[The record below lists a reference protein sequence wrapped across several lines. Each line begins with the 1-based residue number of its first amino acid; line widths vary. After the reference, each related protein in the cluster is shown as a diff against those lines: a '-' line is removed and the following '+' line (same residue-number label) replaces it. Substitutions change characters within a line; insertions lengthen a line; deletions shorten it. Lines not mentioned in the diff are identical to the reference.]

1 MILDY
6 AVVLITIACLCIFSQ
21 PCASSQCPIDLN
33 YVLTIPWDSSS
44 CRNNVGN
51 TKSDH
56 GSNCCQTLTSL
67 YGVGTAQHLKK
78 TALFR
83 LPDLQT
89 SLSCLSDF
97 QSRLSYLNLP
107 ENLTSLCFRPQQFVN
122 TSNICADIQTKQ
134 DWLTV
139 LGQSTSL
146 DTACRPDLSDLTAC
160 DACVLAGFRVQ
171 SRLLAVDGN
180 DSHSK
185 GCFYYTILYAAG
197 VVNELGPES
206 AGALSCIFGLPLFFQ
221 TSSGEWALVVGSVA
235 AGCTVVVMTCLLGF
249 WLSWDGEKREQTV
262 SEGFPS
268 LESGFEDDGLLNW
281 RPKTYS
287 LRFKFQDLERA
298 TDKFSEKNLIGKG
311 QFGAVYKGKLPD
323 GTVVA
328 VKKVMDSE
336 FQGDAE
342 FCSEVEIISTL
353 KHRNLV
359 PLRGFCVSDGG
370 NYREGESHKYLVYEY
385 MLNGNLDDH
394 LFPQRKDRYKT
405 GTRPMTWPQRKSII
419 LDVANALAYLHHGV
433 KPPIYHRD
441 IKPTNILLDS
451 YMRARVGDFGLAKQ
465 GNEGES
471 HLTTRIAGTHG
482 YLAPEYALYGQL
494 TEKSDVYSFGI
505 VVLEIMCGRKALDL
519 SSSTFLI
526 TDWAWALM
534 KAGRLEQVLD
544 PSLLGC
550 EDSVVDRRYPRMIME
565 RFSLVGILC
574 AHLMVALRP
583 TMLDALRMLEGDIE
597 VPSIPDRPLYG
608 NDMIASG

>member
-1 MILDY
+1 MLETQSP
-6 AVVLITIACLCIFSQ
+6 IT
-21 PCASSQCPIDLN
+21 
-33 YVLTIPWDSSS
+33 
-44 CRNNVGN
+44 
-51 TKSDH
+51 
-56 GSNCCQTLTSL
+56 SNCCQTLTSL
-67 YGVGTAQHLKK
+67 YGVGIAQHLKK

-107 ENLTSLCFRPQQFVN
+107 ENLTTLCFRPQQFVN

-134 DWLTV
+134 DWLMV

-206 AGALSCIFGLPLFFQ
+206 AGALSCIFGLPLFLQ

-235 AGCTVVVMTCLLGF
+235 AG
-249 WLSWDGEKREQTV
+249 Q
-262 SEGFPS
+262 
-268 LESGFEDDGLLNW
+268 
-281 RPKTYS
+281 RPTRYGSSFKI
-287 LRFKFQDLERA
+287 LRQQQIN
-298 TDKFSEKNLIGKG
+298 FSEKNLIGKG

-359 PLRGFCVSDGG
+359 PLRA
-370 NYREGESHKYLVYEY
+370 EGSI
-385 MLNGNLDDH
+385 
-394 LFPQRKDRYKT
+394 QT

-482 YLAPEYALYGQL
+482 YLAPEYALYG
-494 TEKSDVYSFGI
+494 
-505 VVLEIMCGRKALDL
+505 
-519 SSSTFLI
+519 
-526 TDWAWALM
+526 
-534 KAGRLEQVLD
+534 
-544 PSLLGC
+544 
-550 EDSVVDRRYPRMIME
+550 
-565 RFSLVGILC
+565 
-574 AHLMVALRP
+574 
-583 TMLDALRMLEGDIE
+583 
-597 VPSIPDRPLYG
+597 
-608 NDMIASG
+608 N

>member
-1 MILDY
+1 MILDNY
-6 AVVLITIACLCIFSQ
+6 AAVLITCLCVFSQ

-56 GSNCCQTLTSL
+56 TSNCCQTLTSL
-67 YGVGTAQHLKK
+67 YGVGIAHHLKK

-107 ENLTSLCFRPQQFVN
+107 ENLTTLCFRPQQFVN

-146 DTACRPDLSDLTAC
+146 DKACRPDLSDLTAC

-206 AGALSCIFGLPLFFQ
+206 AGALSCIFGLPLSLQ
-221 TSSGEWALVVGSVA
+221 TSAGEWALVVGSVA
-235 AGCTVVVMTCLLGF
+235 AGCTVVVVTCLLGL
-249 WLSWDGEKREQTV
+249 WLSWDGGKREQTV

-281 RPKTYS
+281 RPKADS
-287 LRFKFQDLERA
+287 LRFKFQDLETA
-298 TDKFSEKNLIGKG
+298 TDKFSYKNLIGKG

-328 VKKVMDSE
+328 VKKVMDAE

-342 FCSEVEIISTL
+342 FCREVEIITTL

-370 NYREGESHKYLVYEY
+370 YHREGESHKYLVYEY
-385 MLNGNLDDH
+385 MSNGNLDDH
-394 LFPQRKDRYKT
+394 LFHSGKIDT
-405 GTRPMTWPQRKSII
+405 G
-419 LDVANALAYLHHGV
+419 
-433 KPPIYHRD
+433 
-441 IKPTNILLDS
+441 
-451 YMRARVGDFGLAKQ
+451 Q
-465 GNEGES
+465 G
-471 HLTTRIAGTHG
+471 R
-482 YLAPEYALYGQL
+482 
-494 TEKSDVYSFGI
+494 
-505 VVLEIMCGRKALDL
+505 GR
-519 SSSTFLI
+519 
-526 TDWAWALM
+526 
-534 KAGRLEQVLD
+534 
-544 PSLLGC
+544 
-550 EDSVVDRRYPRMIME
+550 
-565 RFSLVGILC
+565 
-574 AHLMVALRP
+574 
-583 TMLDALRMLEGDIE
+583 
-597 VPSIPDRPLYG
+597 
-608 NDMIASG
+608 